1 MSTHSPAK
9 HVCGESQNFKT
20 DVEVVGLWRKS
31 SHSSHPE
38 GHCVEIAEA
47 QRKTGLSGSE
57 ENECLEANRAA
68 RLIAVRDS
76 KDVTGPVLVFGPL
89 AWRTFLTHVKT
100 SGYDLP

>member
-38 GHCVEIAEA
+38 GHCVETAGA
-47 QRKTGLSGSE
+47 QRKTGRSGPE
-57 ENECLEANRAA
+57 EAGCLEANRAA
-68 RLIAVRDS
+68 RLVAVRDS
-76 KDVTGPVLVFGPL
+76 KDVTGPVLAFDAP
-89 AWRTFLTHVKT
+89 AWQELLSHIKTGGYGRT
-100 SGYDLP
+100 